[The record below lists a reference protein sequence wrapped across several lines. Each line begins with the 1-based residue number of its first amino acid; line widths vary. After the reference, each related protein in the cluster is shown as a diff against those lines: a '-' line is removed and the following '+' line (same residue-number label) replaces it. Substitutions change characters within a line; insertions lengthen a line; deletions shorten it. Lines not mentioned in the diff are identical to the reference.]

1 MGHQEDRRWAV
12 GRQPSCLGR
21 DHRGDAG
28 HDRCCHQP
36 EPPPTAAGGGR
47 GDAAAGV
54 GILGGVEVTRAE
66 GGAEGGAML
75 SSARRRSART
85 STKEGN
91 GRWRV
96 TS

>member
-1 MGHQEDRRWAV
+1 MGHREDRRWAV

-36 EPPPTAAGGGR
+36 KPPPVAGGVRWG
-47 GDAAAGV
+47 AAAGV
-54 GILGGVEVTRAE
+54 GVLEGVDATRAE

-85 STKEGN
+85 SAKEGN

>member
-21 DHRGDAG
+21 DHHGDAN

-36 EPPPTAAGGGR
+36 EPPPQLVDVAGTQQQGW
-47 GDAAAGV
+47 ASW
-54 GILGGVEVTRAE
+54 GGVEATRAE

-85 STKEGN
+85 SAKEGN
-91 GRWRV
+91 GR
-96 TS
+96 

>member
-1 MGHQEDRRWAV
+1 MGHQEDRRWAM

-21 DHRGDAG
+21 DHHGDAN

-36 EPPPTAAGGGR
+36 EPPPAAGGGC

-54 GILGGVEVTRAE
+54 GVLGGVEATRAE
-66 GGAEGGAML
+66 GGTEGGAML
-75 SSARRRSART
+75 SSTRRRSARM
-85 STKEGN
+85 SAKEGN